1 MCRSATR
8 SSSSLPGRRA
18 DTTAS
23 SPAVVR
29 GKRSRPNPAT
39 GRDSWVTSS
48 TRTSTAKELLEISGP
63 TRARSWSSVQLI
75 RANGTRG
82 PGQGP
87 ASGA

>member
-1 MCRSATR
+1 M
-8 SSSSLPGRRA
+8 
-18 DTTAS
+18 
-23 SPAVVR
+23 
-29 GKRSRPNPAT
+29 
-39 GRDSWVTSS
+39 TSS